1 MKLHFPFL
9 QGANLRIFALFI
21 VLSSTIITS
30 GCVSTR
36 SPIEEEELFSWFGYL
51 NYSYLSTAP
60 ERRVVLF
67 RYKDDLVCAEPPA
80 DAADQI
86 ASLLNAGLRAD
97 KATIGVQG
105 ELQQELATTI
115 KQLSRRTQAL
125 QLYRDRVSN
134 LCLML
139 MNKMID
145 QAQYNEKESNAF
157 NASMKLLEIEIPEFY
172 KSFPKKYDDPSS
184 PKTSEKNLREKNE
197 ARSFTK
203 TPNELGT
210 DSKTK

>member
-1 MKLHFPFL
+1 MKFQFPTCRGVSL
-9 QGANLRIFALFI
+9 QMCAFVLAL
-21 VLSSTIITS
+21 ITA
-30 GCVSTR
+30 GCATTR

-80 DAADQI
+80 DAADQV
-86 ASLLNAGLRAD
+86 ASMLNAGLRAD
-97 KATIGVQG
+97 KASIGVQG

-125 QLYRDRVSN
+125 QLYRDRVSM

-139 MNKMID
+139 MNRMID
-145 QAQYNEKESNAF
+145 KDQYNDKESKAF
-157 NASMKLLEIEIPEFY
+157 DASIKLLEIEIPEFY
-172 KSFPKKYDDPSS
+172 KVFPKEYDNPNS
-184 PKTSEKNLREKNE
+184 PKTREKIE
-197 ARSFTK
+197 TPSSTK
-203 TPNELGT
+203 TPKETGA
-210 DSKTK
+210 DPKIE

>member
-1 MKLHFPFL
+1 MKFQFPTCREVSL
-9 QGANLRIFALFI
+9 QICAFVLAL
-21 VLSSTIITS
+21 ITA
-30 GCVSTR
+30 GCATTR

-80 DAADQI
+80 DAADQV
-86 ASLLNAGLRAD
+86 ASMLNAGLRAD
-97 KATIGVQG
+97 KASIGVQG

-125 QLYRDRVSN
+125 QLYRDRVST

-139 MNKMID
+139 MNRMID
-145 QAQYNEKESNAF
+145 KDQYSDKESKAF
-157 NASMKLLEIEIPEFY
+157 DASIKLLEIEIPEFY
-172 KSFPKKYDDPSS
+172 KVFPREYDNPNS
-184 PKTSEKNLREKNE
+184 PKTREKIE
-197 ARSFTK
+197 TRSSTK
-203 TPNELGT
+203 TPKEVGA
-210 DSKTK
+210 DPKIE